1 VTRLALGNFRCH
13 QSLRLDL
20 GPESVVLVGANGTG
34 KTSVLEAVSL
44 LAPGRGLRRARLME
58 MLRAA
63 GGEAASAW
71 SVSARLRTPSGP
83 MDIVTGFATEG
94 SAGRDRRQVS
104 IDGRAARG
112 GRSALARA
120 VGLIWLTP
128 EMDRLFAGGPSGR
141 RRFLDR
147 LVWGVDPAHALRVSA
162 YERAMQQRSALL
174 RQDHIDPAWL
184 GALEETMAKHGI
196 AVAAARRQTT
206 VQLSDLARAA
216 SGGFPG
222 ALISTRGSL
231 EEWLDEGPALAAE
244 ERMKSTLA
252 GSRRIDAK
260 TGGSAFGLHLS
271 DMVVLHGESGRR
283 APDCSIGEQKML
295 LIAIVLAGAR
305 LQKRERGTSP
315 LMLLDDVVAH
325 LDSRHRHAVFAA
337 VADLGAQAW
346 YTATDR
352 APFEPL
358 ADRAQ
363 FVAFEDA
370 GQGWATDAGMVGTV
384 ERRSSDE

>member
-13 QSLRLDL
+13 RSLRLDL
-20 GPESVVLVGANGTG
+20 APESVVLVGANGTG
-34 KTSVLEAVSL
+34 KTSVLEALSL
-44 LAPGRGLRRARLME
+44 LAPGRGLRRARLTE
-58 MLRAA
+58 MLRAG

-83 MDIVTGFATEG
+83 MDVVTGFATEG

-104 IDGRAARG
+104 IDGQATRG
-112 GRSALARA
+112 GSALAQA
-120 VGLIWLTP
+120 VSLIWLTP

-147 LVWGVDPAHALRVSA
+147 LVWGVDPAHASRVSA

-174 RQDHIDPAWL
+174 RQEHADPAWL
-184 GALEETMAKHGI
+184 GALEETMATHGI
-196 AVAAARRQTT
+196 AVAAARRQATA
-206 VQLSDLARAA
+206 QLSDLARAA
-216 SGGFPG
+216 SDGFPG
-222 ALISTRGSL
+222 TLISTCGSL

-244 ERMKSTLA
+244 ERMRSALA
-252 GSRRIDAK
+252 GSRRIDAE
-260 TGGSAFGLHLS
+260 TGGGAFGPHLS
-271 DMVVLHGESGRR
+271 DMVVLHGESGRP
-283 APDCSIGEQKML
+283 APMCSAGEQKMM
-295 LIAIVLAGAR
+295 LIAIVLAGVR

-325 LDSRHRHAVFAA
+325 LDARHRHAVCEA

-346 YTATDR
+346 YTGTDR
-352 APFEPL
+352 APFQPL

-363 FVAFEDA
+363 FVVLEDA
-370 GQGWATDAGMVGTV
+370 GRGGATDGGTAGTV
-384 ERRSSDE
+384 ERRSPDE